1 MKELLASLAS
11 ILLPAAGMVLVA
23 GCTANLPAPAPLA
36 GAEPTFAVQAPPA
49 GPQIQTRT
57 TTSRVSDLERLRLIA
72 AERAGAKAR
81 NTYLIGPGDLLE
93 ISVFDLPE
101 ITRKVRVSTSGF
113 IQLPLI
119 GAIKAAGV
127 SESDLASEIARR
139 LSTNYLQDPQVG
151 VFVEEYKSQQVAV
164 TGSVAKPG
172 LYPLTRERYT
182 IIDML
187 SEAGGLTKEAGPMIE
202 FIPAVPGRRSAAFDA
217 ATAGGQIPAAAG
229 LAESGMD
236 SRSGDGVSIDLS
248 DLMRGG
254 TRDALNLPVI
264 AGDVIYVPEAG
275 SFTIEGWVD
284 KPGTYVVTRGMS
296 VLAALSAGGGV
307 LFPGRLGRVEILRAA
322 NGNQSGREVQVVD
335 LDAIRDAREPDVLLR
350 AGDIVRVPAWKTL
363 MVPWG
368 VYTFIKSLISVGASI
383 PIL

>member
-1 MKELLASLAS
+1 MKELLALAS
-11 ILLPAAGMVLVA
+11 LLLPTAGMVLVS
-23 GCTANLPAPAPLA
+23 GCAANMQEPAPIAQ
-36 GAEPTFAVQAPPA
+36 AEPTSVVQAPPS
-49 GPQIQTRT
+49 GPEIRSQA
-57 TTSRVSDLERLRLIA
+57 TTSQTPELERLRLIA
-72 AERAGAKAR
+72 AERAAAKAR
-81 NTYLIGPGDLLE
+81 SAYLIGPGDLLE

-101 ITRKVRVSTSGF
+101 LTRKVRVSASGF

-127 SESDLASEIARR
+127 SEPDLASEIAAR
-139 LSTNYLQDPQVG
+139 LATNYLQDPQVG
-151 VFVEEYKSQQVAV
+151 VFVDEYKSQQVAV

-172 LYPLTRERYT
+172 LYSLTRERYT

-187 SEAGGLTKEAGPMIE
+187 SEAGGLTREAGPMVE

-217 ATAGGQIPAAAG
+217 ATTGGQIPAGVSLTQGGAAG
-229 LAESGMD
+229 DASSGI
-236 SRSGDGVSIDLS
+236 SINLNDL
-248 DLMRGG
+248 LRGG
-254 TRDALNLPVI
+254 NRDVLDLPVV

-275 SFTIEGWVD
+275 SFTIEGWID
-284 KPGTYVVTRGMS
+284 KPGTYVITRGTS
-296 VLAALSAGGGV
+296 VLAALSAGGGP

-322 NGNQSGREVQVVD
+322 NGTQSGREVQVVD